1 MDKAPAGEEAD
12 LLLSEETFRI
22 RGAVFE
28 VSNVVGPGF
37 LEAVY
42 QECLAI
48 EFNARAIPFR
58 ATPSLKLAYK
68 GVALKQTY
76 SPDFICFDA
85 IIVELKAGRD
95 IAPEHRAQV
104 FNYLKATGLRVGL
117 LVNFAR
123 AGRAD
128 VERFVV

>member
-1 MDKAPAGEEAD
+1 MATPPEGEGTD

-58 ATPSLKLAYK
+58 ATPNLKLAYK

>member
-1 MDKAPAGEEAD
+1 MATQPTGEGTD
-12 LLLSEETFRI
+12 LLLPEETFRI

-68 GVALKQTY
+68 GIALKQTY

-85 IIVELKAGRD
+85 IVVELKAGRD

-104 FNYLKATGLRVGL
+104 FNYLKATGLRVGML
-117 LVNFAR
+117 INFAR
-123 AGRAD
+123 AGRAV
-128 VERFVV
+128 VERYVV